1 MMLRPTIADLT
12 KGEINRYE
20 LAIATAKCAR
30 AINDEYIKQKE
41 AVEKANLAGKDV
53 DPAITVDQVLA
64 DTKAVRVAIDRIYEG
79 RYKIIKLDN
88 ENTAEI
94 TEEAE
99 RVEETAAAAE
109 EAEATEE

>member
-41 AVEKANLAGKDV
+41 AVEKATLASKD
-53 DPAITVDQVLA
+53 AEINITVDQVLA

-79 RYKIIKLDN
+79 RYKIIRLEGI
-88 ENTAEI
+88 ENT
-94 TEEAE
+94 
-99 RVEETAAAAE
+99 
-109 EAEATEE
+109 EATEEDAKENEETETIEE

>member
-41 AVEKANLAGKDV
+41 AVEKANLAGKDAEV
-53 DPAITVDQVLA
+53 TVTVDQVLA

-79 RYKIIKLDN
+79 RYKIVKL
-88 ENTAEI
+88 EGEEI
-94 TEEAE
+94 AEEAA
-99 RVEETAAAAE
+99 EETAEDADT
-109 EAEATEE
+109 TEETETTEE

>member
-30 AINDEYIKQKE
+30 AINDEYVRQRE
-41 AVEKANLAGKDV
+41 AVEKAALAGKDAAATV
-53 DPAITVDQVLA
+53 SIDPVLA

-79 RYKIIKLDN
+79 RYNIIKLSDKT
-88 ENTAEI
+88 EDAE
-94 TEEAE
+94 
-99 RVEETAAAAE
+99 
-109 EAEATEE
+109 EATEESTEAPAEAEIAE